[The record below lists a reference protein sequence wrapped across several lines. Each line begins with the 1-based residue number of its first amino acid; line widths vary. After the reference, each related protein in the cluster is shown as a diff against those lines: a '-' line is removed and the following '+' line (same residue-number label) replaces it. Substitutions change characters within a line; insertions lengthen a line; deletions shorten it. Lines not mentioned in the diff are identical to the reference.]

1 MMAVYYPRP
10 KHESMC
16 KLDDRN
22 PFGWVGNVVVHSDYR
37 SRGLARV
44 LLSDAVH
51 HLQASLHTPRLAVL
65 KWALL
70 LNPIL
75 ITRTSDPASVLPT
88 DAVHPLQAGL
98 AEVRLFGSYGA

>member
-51 HLQASLHTPRLAVL
+51 HLQASLPTPRLAVQ
-65 KWALL
+65 KRGLL
-70 LNPIL
+70 LNFIL
-75 ITRTSDPASVLPT
+75 NTREI
-88 DAVHPLQAGL
+88 DAVHHSQAGF
-98 AEVRLFGSYGA
+98 AERRLLNYMVLHILVA